1 MILLAVVYHSTSCEA
16 DANRVLL
23 QHLLSNVESFLRQHL
38 EGLIMITLT
47 PTITGFSP
55 SDTCRMT
62 GLRPI
67 AVVLTRDTG
76 ILDWCLTNRSDLFDS
91 PKQLPKLG
99 SSDYYTIL
107 IAPAVSSLLVKNVNK
122 TTLKGDPRPRG
133 WGNSGHELQNR
144 VGNLCLISHLSRT
157 NIKYLLTYLVQL

>member
-1 MILLAVVYHSTSCEA
+1 
-16 DANRVLL
+16 
-23 QHLLSNVESFLRQHL
+23 
-38 EGLIMITLT
+38 MITLT

-133 WGNSGHELQNR
+133 
-144 VGNLCLISHLSRT
+144 
-157 NIKYLLTYLVQL
+157 